1 MHRIDGPGATVDNRF
16 TEGDPVGGIQATVV
30 TDDFLNDVQEE
41 LMSVLT
47 AAGVTPVKGTQ
58 NQVLQ
63 AVSKLAQNQTAQAFT
78 TGGTGAALTLTP
90 SPAISAYAA
99 PLRFS
104 VKFHV
109 DSGANPTLNAS
120 AKGAKSLKQYSA
132 TGAKVAA
139 VFFADQ
145 IGDVVYDG
153 VDWVL
158 VDQLPTTTAN
168 LVGIRGAALNLR
180 VSATGTDSVI
190 AITADELQVENA
202 AGQFITL
209 RNVSCTA
216 SFAVAGAG
224 GLASGAANSQLASTL
239 YYAHVIWD
247 GTTAKGWLAPDVNPA
262 TPLPGAFTHR
272 TLVAWTITDSTTN
285 KFPLSFIKNGR
296 IGQFKVGGN
305 VTQLPRMVSGI
316 QGNPNTPSWV
326 AVAISPYFA
335 PNVAAIYLSLY
346 SQGALT
352 QTVLAPSNNYGAA
365 NASTNMPLVNISNS
379 SSNSNQNNFLARIVP
394 ESNSVYYASNATVS
408 NLSAVGW
415 EDNF

>member
-47 AAGVTPVKGTQ
+47 AAGVAPVKGTQ

-78 TGGTGAALTLTP
+78 TGGTGTALTLTP

-190 AITADELQVENA
+190 TITADELQVENA

-224 GLASGAANSQLASTL
+224 GLAVGAANSQLASTL
-239 YYAHVIWD
+239 YYVHVIWD
-247 GTTAKGWLAPDVNPA
+247 GTAPKGWLTTDVNPA

-272 TLVAWTITDSTTN
+272 ARVSRDFTDATGS
-285 KFPLSFIKNGR
+285 KFPLSYLQKGRNGEYV
-296 IGQFKVGGN
+296 VGGN
-305 VTQLPRMVSGI
+305 VAGLPKLISGI
-316 QGNPNTPSWV
+316 SGNPSTPTWT
-326 AVAISPYFA
+326 AVPLAPFLAPTDAVVYLGLYNQGAATKTIAA
-335 PNVAAIYLSLY
+335 PNSA
-346 SQGALT
+346 
-352 QTVLAPSNNYGAA
+352 YGAVNSA
-365 NASTNMPLVNISNS
+365 TNMPMCNISNS
-379 SSNSNQNNFLARIVP
+379 SANSNQNNFLMRVVP
-394 ESNSVYYASNATVS
+394 ESGSVFYASDATVS
-408 NLSAVGW
+408 HLSAFGW
-415 EDNF
+415 EDSI